1 MAFHLAQLLTWL
13 GIALGGG
20 AVYVC
25 ALSRDV
31 AAKFVAGDTI
41 LLTFFWWFR
50 HSLLLCIESFSILL
64 PSTLVL
70 SWQRSQ
76 MLTSCTTLT
85 RVIVTSSSGACTRS
99 MVS

>member
-41 LLTFFWWFR
+41 LLTFF
-50 HSLLLCIESFSILL
+50 
-64 PSTLVL
+64 LV
-70 SWQRSQ
+70 
-76 MLTSCTTLT
+76 
-85 RVIVTSSSGACTRS
+85 V
-99 MVS
+99 